1 MTGVD
6 PLYRPALWVGSL
18 GLVAWG
24 LCLVIIP
31 EHALAW
37 GNSGPM
43 NSSITGTLGAA
54 MVGLAIVL
62 LYLAF
67 DQTAKLA
74 QAVAIAVAIMVL
86 MRLYLMFV
94 TGSVIINTATL
105 GSAVIGAVVAII
117 MFLKA
122 APAATPEKK

>member
-1 MTGVD
+1 
-6 PLYRPALWVGSL
+6 
-18 GLVAWG
+18 
-24 LCLVIIP
+24 
-31 EHALAW
+31 
-37 GNSGPM
+37 M
-43 NSSITGTLGAA
+43 NSATTGTLGAA

-94 TGSVIINTATL
+94 TGSAIINTATL
-105 GSAVIGAVVAII
+105 GSAMIGAVVAII